1 MKTKELFIS
10 GTKFVNLQDITF
22 RAVDAISG
30 EELQKCLLDGFKIK
44 GNYII
49 LPKGTIMI
57 YDRKSKENDSIDFV
71 NIGKNNYGLA
81 YLEEKELLKIN
92 CLQN

>member
-1 MKTKELFIS
+1 
-10 GTKFVNLQDITF
+10 
-22 RAVDAISG
+22 
-30 EELQKCLLDGFKIK
+30 
-44 GNYII
+44 
-49 LPKGTIMI
+49 MI

-71 NIGKNNYGLA
+71 NIGKNNYGFA